1 MAGQG
6 RQSAST
12 REQRESSSST
22 AANTDT
28 TTSRDTCTQCRY
40 LEWRYYLECRY
51 LECRYLECRYLDAD
65 QLGLES
71 LLDDGEAAVC
81 VDVEGR
87 DGAREHLAAATR
99 AGHVAAGVRHLR
111 STK

>member
-28 TTSRDTCTQCRY
+28 TTSSDTCTQCRY
-40 LEWRYYLECRY
+40 LE
-51 LECRYLECRYLDAD
+51 CRYLDTD

-71 LLDDGEAAVC
+71 LLDDCEAAVC
-81 VDVEGR
+81 VDMEGR
-87 DGAREHLAAATR
+87 DGAREHLAAAAR

-111 STK
+111 SAK